1 MDFNVE
7 KPTLWYWPAAGLG
20 AAARLAFL
28 HAVGADGFDCKVVTD
43 YAAFAA
49 KCEEPECALLNLP
62 FVVFPGAKAPVSQ
75 SNAVLTAIGRRFNL
89 NGATVEEQDRV
100 DELLCSFSDFH
111 PQYVSMSYGC
121 KAEEFESYKESFMAK
136 SWPYYVGGID
146 KVMAVHGGKFLA
158 GNTLTVADFKAWCF
172 VNAVRHLT
180 GAEKRADTVKQWP
193 RLHAWALSMEELP
206 AVQAYDA
213 KYGSW
218 AINGGSAHWGNGA
231 PF

>member
-1 MDFNVE
+1 MSVA
-7 KPTLWYWPAAGLG
+7 KPILAYWPLAGRG
-20 AAARLAFL
+20 AAPRLALL
-28 HAVGADGFDCKVVTD
+28 HAVGADGFECKPVTD
-43 YAAFAA
+43 AAAFGA

-62 FVVFPGAKAPVSQ
+62 YVLFPGSKAPVSQ
-75 SNAVLTAIGRRFNL
+75 SNAVLTAIGRRYNL
-89 NGATVEEQDRV
+89 NGATVDEQDRV
-100 DELLCSFSDFH
+100 DELLSSFTDLMSE
-111 PQYVSMSYGC
+111 YITMSYGC
-121 KAEEFESYKESFMAK
+121 KAEEFASHKESFMAK

-158 GNTLTVADFKAWCF
+158 GNTLTVADFKLWAYM
-172 VNAVRHLT
+172 NAVHVLT

-218 AINGGSAHWGNGA
+218 AINGGSAHWGNKSL
-231 PF
+231 